1 MIGSWW
7 RRLWWPSGTMDAPSR
22 ATGAAASAVTVAVRR
37 ERVAA
42 PPRRSKRGRD
52 ETTTSYCSP
61 DKMNQGTDRLA
72 SVKSVT
78 FCEDAQQGILR
89 VCFSPAKRGPK
100 MALAEEE
107 YDWIRSAEEV
117 RAQIALKA
125 GATLLTLAMDEPA
138 LFWNAVHWCQGDLE
152 RVEREMLL

>member
-7 RRLWWPSGTMDAPSR
+7 RRLWQPSDTMDAPSP
-22 ATGAAASAVTVAVRR
+22 AAASAVTVAVRR

-42 PPRRSKRGRD
+42 PPRRSKRGRN

-61 DKMNQGTDRLA
+61 DKMSQGTDRLA
-72 SVKSVT
+72 SVKGVT

-89 VCFSPAKRGPK
+89 VCFPAAKRGAK

-125 GATLLTLAMDEPA
+125 GATLLTLAMDEPV
-138 LFWNAVHWCQGDLE
+138 LFWNAVYWCQGDLE